1 MEKSHQWTEDVPTTR
16 RDEMAYFALAL
27 MAGSYIYMGEVERG
41 LKFYDYAQE
50 FSPERNESL
59 LYKCFDLD
67 RFGRL
72 DELKETLDFMVKPER
87 TNPFPNLSFLIEDR
101 AYYNS
106 SSFLNEWIEKL
117 TKKDTEYII
126 DSSSIDFFA

>member
-1 MEKSHQWTEDVPTTR
+1 MFTYP
-16 RDEMAYFALAL
+16 
-27 MAGSYIYMGEVERG
+27 
-41 LKFYDYAQE
+41 
-50 FSPERNESL
+50 SL

-106 SSFLNEWIEKL
+106 SSFLNEWREKL
-117 TKKDTEYII
+117 TKKDTEYVI